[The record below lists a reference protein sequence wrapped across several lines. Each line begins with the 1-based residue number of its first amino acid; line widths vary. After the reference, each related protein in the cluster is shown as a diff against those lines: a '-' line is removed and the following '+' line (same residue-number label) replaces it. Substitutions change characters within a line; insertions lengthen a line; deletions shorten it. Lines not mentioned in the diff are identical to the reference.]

1 MLLELRLNVDGP
13 SVSPANRTNA
23 GAPGAG
29 FCTWGLLLNA
39 CLLLSDPELAEILGF
54 WVLFSYGIRLKV
66 VGLSEHLAG
75 LT

>member
-1 MLLELRLNVDGP
+1 MQVP
-13 SVSPANRTNA
+13 QV
-23 GAPGAG
+23 PGA
-29 FCTWGLLLNA
+29 CTWGLLLNA

-66 VGLSEHLAG
+66 VGLSEHLAE